1 MKTDKQLQHDVLA
14 ELEWEP
20 SIEASHIGVS
30 ASNGRVTL
38 SGNVGTYLQKTQ
50 AEKVAK
56 RVYGVCAVT
65 NDIALKI
72 PSQYE
77 RADADIASA
86 VHNSLSWDAQVD
98 EKQIR
103 VNVKDGWVTL
113 EGECH
118 WKYQSD
124 AAERD
129 VRVLRGVKGVSNLI
143 KIVPP
148 VRTSDVTL
156 KIEEAYRRSADL
168 DARRVQVEATDGKVI
183 LRGNV
188 RSWAERMQAQQAAW
202 AAPGV
207 SQVENLLTVLP

>member
-20 SIEASHIGVS
+20 SIDATQIGVTVS
-30 ASNGRVTL
+30 DGTVTL
-38 SGNVGTYLQKTQ
+38 SGNVGTYLQKTH
-50 AEKVAK
+50 AEKVVK
-56 RVYGVCAVT
+56 RVYGVRTVV

-72 PSQYE
+72 LSQYV
-77 RADADIASA
+77 RADGDIASA

-103 VNVKDGWVTL
+103 VKVKDGWVTL
-113 EGECH
+113 EGMCH

-124 AAERD
+124 AAEQD

-148 VRTSDVTL
+148 VKTADVTL
-156 KIEEAYRRSADL
+156 KIEEAYRRNADL
-168 DARRVQVEATDGKVI
+168 DARRVQVEATDGTVT

-207 SQVENLLTVLP
+207 SQVENLLTVIP

>member
-20 SIEASHIGVS
+20 SIDATQIGVTV
-30 ASNGRVTL
+30 SNGTVTL
-38 SGNVGTYLQKTQ
+38 SGSVGTYLQKTQ

-72 PSQYE
+72 PSQHE
-77 RADADIASA
+77 HADSDIASA
-86 VHNSLSWDAQVD
+86 IHNSLAWDARVD
-98 EKQIR
+98 EKQIK
-103 VNVKDGWVTL
+103 VSVKNGWVTL

-148 VRTSDVTL
+148 VKTADVTH

>member
-1 MKTDKQLQHDVLA
+1 MKTDKQLQHNVQA

-20 SIEASHIGVS
+20 SIDATQIGVTVS
-30 ASNGRVTL
+30 DGTVTL
-38 SGNVGTYLQKTQ
+38 SGNVGTYLQKTH

-56 RVYGVCAVT
+56 RVYGVCAVV
-65 NDIALKI
+65 NDITLRI

-77 RADADIASA
+77 RADGDISSA
-86 VHNSLSWDAQVD
+86 VHNSLSWDAQID
-98 EKQIR
+98 EKQIK

-124 AAERD
+124 AAERH

-148 VRTSDVTL
+148 VRTADVTL

-168 DARRVQVEATDGKVI
+168 DARRVHVEATDGKVI

-207 SQVENLLTVLP
+207 SQVENLLTVSP